1 MGTSMAA
8 MTASA
13 ARDAS
18 CPAGQFWRA
27 GGAGALVG
35 LASGCSIKRIASTS
49 LGDALAKEGS
59 DG

>member
-1 MGTSMAA
+1 MAS
-8 MTASA
+8 MTAST

-18 CPAGQFWRA
+18 CPAGQFWRT
-27 GGAGALVG
+27 GGAGAPVV
-35 LASGCSIKRIASTS
+35 LASGCSIKRIVIAP